1 MDLTTLSKIRK
12 AIEAIPVTW
21 TKVYDD
27 RYESTEEALKLGGQV
42 LAVVV
47 SIVSDTPHC
56 KQERVKVTL
65 KAFAPKDYCKTI
77 CNVDKDADI
86 EAQMIAQFRRFFVT
100 LYDELRYGYRTPD
113 SILNGFMG
121 DPDNPNI
128 YYEDRQNGE
137 LGDTAMQTV
146 SLEVTF
152 YVLAPMSCNCLEVN
166 RAMLLLPQHA
176 HQANNPNLEDLS
188 DEY

>member
-86 EAQMIAQFRRFFVT
+86 EAQMIARFRQFFVT
-100 LYDELRYGYRTPD
+100 LYGNANRKFRGYFLCISSYVVQLLRGK
-113 SILNGFMG
+113 
-121 DPDNPNI
+121 
-128 YYEDRQNGE
+128 
-137 LGDTAMQTV
+137 
-146 SLEVTF
+146 
-152 YVLAPMSCNCLEVN
+152 
-166 RAMLLLPQHA
+166 
-176 HQANNPNLEDLS
+176 
-188 DEY
+188 

>member
-1 MDLTTLSKIRK
+1 MIETTLSKIRK
-12 AIEAIPVTW
+12 AIEAIHFTW

-56 KQERVKVTL
+56 KQERVKVML

-77 CNVDKDADI
+77 CNVADDAEV
-86 EAQMIAQFRRFFVT
+86 EAQMIARFRQFFAT
-100 LYDELRYGYRTPD
+100 LYELLKKGHCLPE
-113 SILNGFMG
+113 SILNGFTN

-128 YYEDRQNGE
+128 HYEDLQNGE
-137 LGDTAMQTV
+137 LGDTAMQSV
-146 SLEVTF
+146 SLGATF
-152 YVLAPMSCNCLEVN
+152 YVLGPNPCNCMGVDMN
-166 RAMLLLPQHA
+166 MLLLPQHA
-176 HQANNPNLEDLS
+176 HQANNPNFEDLS
-188 DEY
+188 DED